1 MSSHYGNVHY
11 KQFHMQI
18 IFEYHDV
25 SSSDRL
31 EAIAKEK
38 LEELQTKF
46 DFVHRAD
53 VFFKTQNRTDDAE
66 QICDIRLSMPGPRL
80 FASTNAETFEAAMAE
95 TIRVLTDQLRKKKEK
110 MGIR

>member
-1 MSSHYGNVHY
+1 
-11 KQFHMQI
+11 MQI

-25 SSSDRL
+25 SASDRL
-31 EAIAKEK
+31 EALAKEK

-53 VFFKTQNRTDDAE
+53 VFFKTQNRSDDAE

-80 FASTNAETFEAAMAE
+80 FASTNAETFVAAISE
-95 TIRVLTDQLRKKKEK
+95 TVKDLEDQLRKQKEK
-110 MGIR
+110 MGAR

>member
-1 MSSHYGNVHY
+1 
-11 KQFHMQI
+11 MQI
-18 IFEYHDV
+18 IYEYDDV
-25 SSSDRL
+25 TASERL

-38 LEELQTKF
+38 LENLHKKF

-53 VFFKTQNRTDDAE
+53 VFFKTQNRTDDNE

-80 FASTNAETFEAAMAE
+80 FASTNAETFEAAIAE
-95 TIRVLTDQLRKKKEK
+95 TVRDLEDQLRKYKDK